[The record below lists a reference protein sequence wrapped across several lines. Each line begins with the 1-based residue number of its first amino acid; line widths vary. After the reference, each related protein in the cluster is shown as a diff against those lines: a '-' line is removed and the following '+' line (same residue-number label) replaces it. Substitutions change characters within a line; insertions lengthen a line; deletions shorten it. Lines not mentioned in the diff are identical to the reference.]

1 MMESLISHTV
11 DSHTTDSHT
20 TDTFG
25 SRPAFPTI
33 VTAFMSQINAR
44 GDRPVQKYIDLGKA
58 LLSLHIRQIVFIER
72 YIYET
77 YLRNEYR
84 GLGVGCSSIR
94 FFTHG
99 GHAYEY
105 VVLGHLTFV
114 FFERTDMY
122 LEQYREMAT
131 EFSLNTP
138 HPSKDTLD
146 YMFVQCHKTEWVAM
160 AISLDNNNN
169 NNNNN
174 NIDDR
179 AEGICENAV
188 AQRRCSRNN
197 RRGFT
202 IVSYYAWLDFGIRHM
217 YPSVMAFDMAIYGLR
232 DRLTLHK
239 HESIGTCSSGVVYAP
254 SCWSPEKQYTQ
265 DVYREIFWV
274 FSGSAF
280 GGCTKALLEFARRT
294 KTKCIDILTTRRRL
308 MWEVN
313 VWYLVYRDCPGL
325 FSLFYGNHNADI
337 VTNWKL

>member
-1 MMESLISHTV
+1 MDSLISHTV

-25 SRPAFPTI
+25 SRLAFPTI

-84 GLGVGCSSIR
+84 GLGVGDFGIR

-169 NNNNN
+169 NNNAEDRE
-174 NIDDR
+174 DD
-179 AEGICENAV
+179 I
-188 AQRRCSRNN
+188 
-197 RRGFT
+197 
-202 IVSYYAWLDFGIRHM
+202 YAWLDFGIRHM

-232 DRLTLHK
+232 DRLTRRTHG
-239 HESIGTCSSGVVYAP
+239 SIGTITYEGKPSPVIPRTPQRRYGVLTRSSGVVYAP